1 MFKGILVFV
10 ILSCFIAF
18 CIEVFRQFN
27 YLEKWQLVKT
37 LAYGAMC
44 SAISLI
50 VLGIIVILF

>member
-18 CIEVFRQFN
+18 CIQAFRQFN

-44 SAISLI
+44 SAIALMI
-50 VLGIIVILF
+50 LGTVVILF